1 MKPLIR
7 LGHIDLSF
15 HAASALV
22 VESLLRLHGYEV
34 QILKAPHEKMFG
46 MLGRGEVDVMA
57 SAWLPASHE
66 KYLAP
71 IREQVRELTVL
82 YEPYCIWGVPD
93 YVPEEVLS
101 SVDDL
106 RKPEVL
112 ARMQRL
118 IQGIN
123 PGAGI
128 SRFSV
133 AMVKEYGLSDFG
145 YHFQSGTE
153 EDCFGAYE
161 RAVAAG
167 EWAIIPLW
175 HPQFLHARYRIRA
188 LHEPKGLL
196 GGRDA
201 ATLVMRRDAESKLD
215 AATIRALEGLYLGN
229 DVVTAID
236 SAILAGDRSS
246 SVD

>member
-1 MKPLIR
+1 MKPVIR

-15 HAASALV
+15 HAASAEV
-22 VESLLRLHGYEV
+22 VAALLRLHGHEV
-34 QILKAPHEKMFG
+34 QMLKAPHEKMFE

-71 IREQVRELTVL
+71 IRDQVRELTVL

-93 YVPEEVLS
+93 YVPEEVLA

-112 ARMQRL
+112 ARMRRA

-128 SRFSV
+128 SRFSA
-133 AMVKEYGLSDFG
+133 AMVEAYGLSELG
-145 YHFQSGTE
+145 YRFQSGSE
-153 EDCFGAYE
+153 EDCFGTYE

-175 HPQFLHARYRIRA
+175 HPQFLHARQRIRA
-188 LHEPKGLL
+188 LHEPKGML
-196 GGRDA
+196 GGQDA
-201 ATLVMRRDAESKLD
+201 ATLVMRRDAEPKMD
-215 AATIRALEGLYLGN
+215 AATVRALEGLYLGN

-236 SAILAGDRSS
+236 AQLQ
-246 SVD
+246 

>member
-1 MKPLIR
+1 MKPTIR

-15 HAASALV
+15 HAASAEV
-22 VESLLRLHGYEV
+22 VAALLRLHGHEV
-34 QILKAPHEKMFG
+34 EIMKAPHERMFEL
-46 MLGRGEVDVMA
+46 LGRGEVDVMA

-71 IREQVRELTVL
+71 IRDRVRELTVL

-93 YVPEEVLS
+93 YVPEDVLA

-112 ARMQRL
+112 ARMRRT

-128 SRFSV
+128 SRFSA
-133 AMVKEYGLSDFG
+133 AMVEAYGLAELG
-145 YHFQSGTE
+145 YRFRSGSE
-153 EDCFGAYE
+153 EECFGTFE

-167 EWAIIPLW
+167 EWVIVPLW
-175 HPQFLHARYRIRA
+175 HPQFLHARHRIRA
-188 LHEPKGLL
+188 LHEPKGML

-201 ATLVMRRDAESKLD
+201 ATLVMRRDAEPRLE

-236 SAILAGDRSS
+236 ARLQ
-246 SVD
+246 

>member
-1 MKPLIR
+1 MKPLIK

-15 HAASALV
+15 HAASAAV
-22 VESLLRLHGYEV
+22 VESLLNLHGHEV
-34 QILKAPHEKMFG
+34 HILKAPHEKMFE

-71 IREQVRELTVL
+71 IRDQVRELTVL

-93 YVPEEVLS
+93 YVPAEVLA

-112 ARMQRL
+112 GRMQRR

-128 SRFSV
+128 SRFSA
-133 AMVKEYGLSDFG
+133 AMVEAYGLAELG
-145 YHFQSGTE
+145 YRFQSGTE
-153 EDCFGAYE
+153 QDCFGAYE
-161 RAVAAG
+161 RAVAAR
-167 EWAIIPLW
+167 EWVIIPLW

-196 GGRDA
+196 GGQDA
-201 ATLVMRRDAESKLD
+201 ATLVMRRDAQDKLD
-215 AATIRALEGLYLGN
+215 PATIRALEGLYLGN

-236 SAILAGDRSS
+236 SAMLAGGRSS
-246 SVD
+246 SAA